1 MTRLRF
7 RTPGGRTLGRL
18 RRILGQPEISRR
30 RIDRYLER
38 MRGVMTS
45 QLSTQSR
52 DSVVVV
58 VPCFGHA
65 AHIPTMFESLV
76 RQIRPPEEVVFV
88 VDGASDDT
96 EALLAGLIEQQDEPL
111 RARYSIVVNPRNQGQ
126 AASLN
131 RGIASSTRDLILI
144 LNDDDYLMHDSVE
157 VMVSLFSGS
166 PEVALIGGHS
176 VHFGSDHELASM
188 PKMITAYSASAL
200 PPLVVRR
207 PADVL
212 SYRTYNDLNMTHS
225 GSCFMRVAWETVGGY
240 YPDRRR
246 RLVPFSDRDFQLRVN
261 SLFAVAVS
269 PEIPLSFWRRG
280 SSVDHGLN
288 S

>member
-1 MTRLRF
+1 MRRPLLRAPGR
-7 RTPGGRTLGRL
+7 RTFGRL
-18 RRILGQPEISRR
+18 RRMLGQREVSRR
-30 RIDRYLER
+30 RIERYLER

-45 QLSTQSR
+45 QLSMASR
-52 DSVVVV
+52 DSVAIV

-65 AHIPTMFESLV
+65 AHLPKMFESVV
-76 RQIRPPEEVVFV
+76 RQTRPPEEVVFV
-88 VDGASDDT
+88 VDGANDDT
-96 EALLAGLIEQQDEPL
+96 ETQLARLIEQQNETL
-111 RARYSIVVNPRNQGQ
+111 RTRYSLLVNARNQGQ

-131 RGIASSTRDLILI
+131 RGIASSTHDLILI
-144 LNDDDYLMHDSVE
+144 LNDDDYLMHDTVE
-157 VMVSLFSGS
+157 VMLSLFAGS
-166 PEVALIGGHS
+166 PEIALIGGHS
-176 VHFGSDHELASM
+176 VHFGSDDELASM
-188 PKMITAYSASAL
+188 PKMISAYSASAL

-212 SYRTYNDLNMTHS
+212 RYRTYNDLNMTHT
-225 GSCFMRVAWETVGGY
+225 GSCFMRGAWEIVGGY
-240 YPDRRR
+240 YPDKRQ

-261 SLFAVAVS
+261 ALFSVAVS

>member
-1 MTRLRF
+1 MTRLRL
-7 RTPGGRTLGRL
+7 RVPG
-18 RRILGQPEISRR
+18 RRILGRLGRMLGLPEVSRR

-45 QLSTQSR
+45 ELLIRSR
-52 DSVVVV
+52 DSVAVVI
-58 VPCFGHA
+58 PCFGHA
-65 AHIPTMFESLV
+65 AHIPMMFESIV
-76 RQIRPPEEVVFV
+76 RQTRLPEEVVFV

-96 EALLAGLIEQQDEPL
+96 EVLLIRLIEQQNEPL
-111 RARYSIVVNPRNQGQ
+111 RARFSVLVNARNQGQ

-131 RGIASSTRDLILI
+131 RGIASSTSDLILI
-144 LNDDDYLMHDSVE
+144 LNDDDYLMHDTVE
-157 VMVSLFSGS
+157 VMLSLFAGL
-166 PEVALIGGHS
+166 PEVALIGGGS
-176 VHFGSDHELASM
+176 VHFGSDDELASM

-212 SYRTYNDLNMTHS
+212 GYRTYIDLNMTHS
-225 GSCFMRVAWETVGGY
+225 GSCFTRAAWEIVGGY
-240 YPDRRR
+240 YSDKRR

-261 SLFAVAVS
+261 ALFAVAVS
-269 PEIPLSFWRRG
+269 PEIPVSFWRRG
-280 SSVDHGLN
+280 SSVDRELN